1 MHSALQR
8 FVPNAVIMA
17 LGLAAA
23 AMGAGYGVLD
33 DDGRI
38 GPGFLPTVA
47 GALMAFFAAVNV
59 VTSGR
64 KPTATL
70 DSVVEDQIPGIDHG
84 EVPPV
89 PGMDGNADS
98 GDLDIYGRTQ
108 RLRDRM
114 LWTVIGIVLATVVL
128 VPLLGFM
135 LAFAAMLLVIAVV
148 VERRKFLP
156 SVMVTVLTLAAT
168 YAIFV
173 LFLGV
178 PLPQGILGI

>member
-1 MHSALQR
+1 MQSAIQR
-8 FVPNAVIMA
+8 FVPNAVIIS
-17 LGLAAA
+17 LGIAAT
-23 AMGAGYGVLD
+23 AMGAGYGVLG

-59 VTSGR
+59 LTSGR
-64 KPTATL
+64 KQAATL
-70 DSVVEDQIPGIDHG
+70 DSVMEERIPGIDRG
-84 EVPPV
+84 E
-89 PGMDGNADS
+89 DS
-98 GDLDIYGRTQ
+98 ASGSANGEDLDIYGRTQ
-108 RLRDRM
+108 RQRDRM

-148 VERRKFLP
+148 VERRKILP
-156 SVMVTVLTLAAT
+156 SVMVSVLTLAAT

-173 LFLGV
+173 LFLRV